1 VRLYRGTEGPVCA
14 HNDDGAHAGDK
25 DLWRVGAA
33 QVQAAAGG
41 GAIGWESWERGRKV
55 VRGCAHNDGVVRGD
69 VAIRTGAS
77 IAAASEV
84 VIVLAGGWH
93 DGERIHV
100 RSRSRAQCIK

>member
-14 HNDDGAHAGDK
+14 HNDDGVRAGNQ

-55 VRGCAHNDGVVRGD
+55 VRGCAHNDGVVRT
-69 VAIRTGAS
+69 RS
-77 IAAASEV
+77 RWR
-84 VIVLAGGWH
+84 VLATVTQ
-93 DGERIHV
+93 DTV
-100 RSRSRAQCIK
+100 AQAGDTGSK